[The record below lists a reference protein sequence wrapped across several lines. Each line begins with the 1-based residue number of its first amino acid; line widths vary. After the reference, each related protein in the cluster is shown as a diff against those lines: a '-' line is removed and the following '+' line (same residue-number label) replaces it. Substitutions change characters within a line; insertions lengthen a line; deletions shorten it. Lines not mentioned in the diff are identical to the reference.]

1 MGHFASVNELDNK
14 SLGRKIVLV
23 ILVILVLGLIGYM
36 IYTFTGNNKDN
47 ALVYNYSLN
56 VDYSNVIY
64 MKEPTS
70 LSIKVD
76 GTDKDVERLYTSLV
90 LYDDDIISLS
100 DHDVSGKSGDVAVIP
115 VSVGEETIHL
125 YTIVGYEDEEGGV
138 DVDTK
143 DITVTVCPA
152 FDYSR
157 LLERNITLKKNSTYR
172 IRTNFDNQKCI
183 SKLTYASHDNSIAT
197 VSNEG
202 VVKGIKPGKTT
213 LIVSN
218 GNKVLNIPVKVM
230 K

>member
-47 ALVYNYSLN
+47 ALAYNYSLN

-76 GTDKDVERLYTSLV
+76 GTDKDVDRLYTSL
-90 LYDDDIISLS
+90 LIYDDIISLS
-100 DHDVSGKSGDVAVIP
+100 DYDIPGKSGDVTVIP

>member
-14 SLGRKIVLV
+14 SLGRKIVFV

-47 ALVYNYSLN
+47 ALAYNYSLN

-76 GTDKDVERLYTSLV
+76 GTDKDVDQLYTSL
-90 LYDDDIISLS
+90 LIYDDIISLS
-100 DHDVSGKSGDVAVIP
+100 DYDIPGKSGDVTVIP